1 MNLNPPT
8 HNFTTTT
15 ITTTKMKPVALLSL
29 LALATAPIAE
39 AKCRYQETGFAA
51 KKWRLSTYKSQ
62 SCINKVQDVTKSG
75 FGTWCINIPNTT
87 RSFIFSVGGGYNELN
102 MEQCTIFFHTSNTC
116 SGDQV
121 GRSNGAWLKDKL
133 TSNGERMASAYVQ
146 CQRLFGK
153 REGDV
158 ASGERDRKFVRGD
171 DGAWYEEVEEGVV
184 VKARESAEEL
194 EADFVDEA

>member
-1 MNLNPPT
+1 
-8 HNFTTTT
+8 
-15 ITTTKMKPVALLSL
+15 MKAVAILSVLSL
-29 LALATAPIAE
+29 AAAPIAE
-39 AKCRYQETGFAA
+39 AKCKYQDVGFMS

-75 FGTWCINIPNTT
+75 FGTWCIDIPNTT

-102 MEQCTIFFHTSNTC
+102 LEQCTIFFSTSNTC

-133 TSNGERMASAYVQ
+133 STSGERMASAYVQ

-153 REGDV
+153 REGD
-158 ASGERDRKFVRGD
+158 AADGLGDRRFVRGD
-171 DGAWYEEVEEGVV
+171 DGAWYEEVEAGVV

-194 EADFVDEA
+194 EAEFEGADTLQEADGQEA